1 MTPPPPTMAPIRQT
15 SEDLGLEAVRTF
27 LKSAG
32 IQADSLRLND
42 GSGLSRDDMITAEAT
57 VQLLTFMNKHRYADV
72 FRAALPI
79 AGVDG
84 TLRNRMRNT
93 DRKSTRLNSSH

>member
-1 MTPPPPTMAPIRQT
+1 MPPLRQT
-15 SEDLGLEAVRTF
+15 SEDLGIEAVKSF
-27 LKSAG
+27 LKTAG
-32 IQADSLRLND
+32 IPAESLRLND
-42 GSGLSRDDMITAEAT
+42 GSGLSRNDMITADST

-84 TLRNRMRNT
+84 TLGIECAALRPRTTCARRP
-93 DRKSTRLNSSH
+93 DR